1 MPFFVHQYSCWS
13 SISPECTRRLCGLP
27 CRQLECG
34 DLIIAIT
41 EREKSDRKLPMKPDY
56 TQQSP
61 TKCLVERY
69 LNEKISSTKDNS
81 TVLAKNKR
89 FRMSEE

>member
-1 MPFFVHQYSCWS
+1 
-13 SISPECTRRLCGLP
+13 LP

-81 TVLAKNKR
+81 TVIAKNKR
-89 FRMSEE
+89 FKMSEE